1 MALSKKKDSGG
12 GGGAPEWM
20 VTYGDMVTLLLTFFV
35 LLLAMSEV
43 KQDQKM
49 IEFMQSVKDAFGYAG
64 GAMQLPTEVVNVPK
78 NINEARMLVLAIQ
91 PDNLGY
97 SNDQG
102 PHGKQTKVSSRP
114 RGDEYKPGGAFQFPE
129 LSDELPPAARARLDE
144 YARSQL
150 RGYTTL
156 IEVHG
161 HCSKRPV
168 DGTEYADHIELS
180 YQRARAVAAAL
191 MDDGIDERRIKIV
204 AAGATQPV
212 APSTPDIAE
221 RSRNDIVEII
231 QIDQTIDEFS
241 K

>member
-1 MALSKKKDSGG
+1 MADDFTPQEEVEE
-12 GGGAPEWM
+12 GAPEWM

-35 LLLAMSEV
+35 LLLSMSEV

-49 IEFMQSVKDAFGYAG
+49 IEFMQAIKEAFGYSG
-64 GAMQLPTEVVNVPK
+64 GQLKLPTEVVNVPK
-78 NINEARMLVLAIQ
+78 NVNEARMLVLAVQ

-97 SNDQG
+97 TNDQG
-102 PHGKQTKVSSRP
+102 PRGKRTQVNVRP

-129 LSDELPPAARARLDE
+129 LSAGLEGVEREKLDE
-144 YARSQL
+144 YAKSQL

-168 DGTEYADHIELS
+168 EGTDFLDHIDLS
-180 YQRARAVAAAL
+180 YQRARAVAL
-191 MDDGIDERRIKIV
+191 ELVKDGIDPRRIKVV
-204 AAGATQPV
+204 AAGTTQPL
-212 APSTPDIAE
+212 APSTPDVAE

-231 QIDQTIDEFS
+231 QIDQTIDEFA

>member
-1 MALSKKKDSGG
+1 MAVSKKKDSGEE
-12 GGGAPEWM
+12 GAPAWV
-20 VTYGDMVTLLLTFFV
+20 VTYGDLVTLLLTFFV
-35 LLLAMSEV
+35 LLLSMSEV

-64 GAMQLPTEVVNVPK
+64 GDMQLPTEVVNVPK

-97 SNDQG
+97 TSDQG
-102 PHGKQTKVSSRP
+102 PRGKRAKVDSRP

-129 LSDELPPAARARLDE
+129 LSAGLTDAARAKLAE
-144 YARSQL
+144 YACAQL

-168 DGTEYADHIELS
+168 DGTEHVDHIELS
-180 YQRARAVAAAL
+180 YQRARAVATAL
-191 MDDGIDERRIKIV
+191 IESGIDERRIKVV
-204 AAGATQPV
+204 AAGTTQPV

>member
-1 MALSKKKDSGG
+1 MAIGKKKDSG

-35 LLLAMSEV
+35 LLLSMSEV

-49 IEFMQSVKDAFGYAG
+49 IEFMQAIKEAFGYSG
-64 GAMQLPTEVVNVPK
+64 GQLKLPTEVVNVPK
-78 NINEARMLVLAIQ
+78 NVNEARMLVLAVQ

-97 SNDQG
+97 TNDQG
-102 PHGKQTKVSSRP
+102 PRGKRTQVNVRP

-129 LSDELPPAARARLDE
+129 LSAGLEGVEREKLDE
-144 YARSQL
+144 YAKSQL

-168 DGTEYADHIELS
+168 EGTDFLDHIDLS
-180 YQRARAVAAAL
+180 YQRRGASRLSPPAL
-191 MDDGIDERRIKIV
+191 PNRSPPAPQTWPNGRGMTSSRSSRS
-204 AAGATQPV
+204 TR
-212 APSTPDIAE
+212 PSTNSQSSPLG
-221 RSRNDIVEII
+221 
-231 QIDQTIDEFS
+231 
-241 K
+241 